1 MAVNGN
7 RNGLIAAL
15 DVGSSKVC
23 CFIARA
29 DADGNLT
36 VEGIGHQLSRGIK
49 AGTVIDI
56 EAVEE
61 SIRAAVDAAE
71 RMANETISQVY
82 LNLSNGRP
90 HSDAVRVEVR
100 VGGDQVTENDIRNA
114 VSEATKQFSRPERD
128 IIHAIPVVY
137 SVDGAQG
144 IQDPRGMYG
153 DKLGVDIHI
162 VTTEK
167 GPTKNLRHCL
177 ERGHL
182 GIADTIV
189 SPYASGLSCLVEDER
204 DMGVILIDMGGG
216 TTTTAVFMEG
226 GLVYSDVVPIGGQ
239 HVTNDISKVLLVS
252 KGDAERL
259 KNLFGS
265 AIRSSSDDNETV
277 TITPVGEHSN
287 DDAQSIPRSML
298 TGIIQPRVEEI
309 FETVRDHLITSGY
322 DQLAGKRVVLTG
334 GASQLQGVTEL
345 AATILNKQVRP
356 GKPRHIKGLAEATV
370 GPAFAT
376 CAGLLAYATQ
386 GQAHP
391 GMLNAAML
399 AQSEPK
405 SAMARVGRWLKDNF

>member
-1 MAVNGN
+1 MAVSGN
-7 RNGLIAAL
+7 RGGLIAAL

-29 DADGNLT
+29 DLDGKLT

-49 AGTVIDI
+49 AGTVIDV

-100 VGGDQVTENDIRNA
+100 ISGDQVDENDIRNA
-114 VSEATKQFSRPERD
+114 ISEATKQFNRPERD

-137 SVDGAQG
+137 SVDGAMG
-144 IQDPRGMYG
+144 IHDPRGMYG
-153 DKLGVDIHI
+153 DQLGVDIHI
-162 VTTEK
+162 VTVEK
-167 GPTKNLRHCL
+167 GPTRNLRHCL

-182 GIADTIV
+182 GIAGTVV

-204 DMGVILIDMGGG
+204 EIGVTLIDMGGG
-216 TTTTAVFMEG
+216 TTTTSVFMEG
-226 GLVYSDVVPIGGQ
+226 SLVYADVVPIGGQ
-239 HVTNDISKVLLVS
+239 HVTNDIARGLLTS
-252 KGDAERL
+252 ISDAERMKTL
-259 KNLFGS
+259 HGS
-265 AIRSSSDDNETV
+265 AIRSSSDDSDTL
-277 TITPVGEHSN
+277 TITQVGEHGSN
-287 DDAQSIPRSML
+287 HTQEIPQSVLM
-298 TGIIQPRVEEI
+298 GIIQPRLEEI
-309 FETVRDHLITSGY
+309 FETVHDHLITSGY

-334 GASQLQGVTEL
+334 GASQLQGVGEL
-345 AATILNKQVRP
+345 ASRILNKNVRP
-356 GKPRHIKGLAEATV
+356 GKPDHINGLAEATV

-399 AQSEPK
+399 AQNEPK